1 MVLKQRVCDGLW
13 AMIDIR
19 AARNGC
25 QRVTVMSAYFGS
37 LGFSLGSADPT
48 FTLFRLLE
56 TRTRSVVFTPL
67 GGANRLPVICCPR
80 QHCRGSRSDVLSG
93 SFLTPPTG
101 EWPSHRM
108 MSPATAW
115 HCLIR
120 RRREALRLCGT
131 GSDHLGR

>member
-1 MVLKQRVCDGLW
+1 
-13 AMIDIR
+13 MIDIR

-37 LGFSLGSADPT
+37 LGFSMGSADPT

-67 GGANRLPVICCPR
+67 GEANRLPVICCPR

-93 SFLTPPTG
+93 FVSHPTN
-101 EWPSHRM
+101 RRVAK
-108 MSPATAW
+108 SPNDVT
-115 HCLIR
+115 CDRL
-120 RRREALRLCGT
+120 ALL
-131 GSDHLGR
+131 D